1 MSWLMA
7 FPMSGVAYT
16 YHLLSSLTSHDNDDD
31 SNTLTLG
38 TNYALNRDQ
47 PSTYR
52 DRPDPFLYCREELT
66 RIHHNHKKQNRVLV
80 MTHCAHS
87 CTNVNQCNHP
97 LQTLWTFDTQYR
109 MTYKMDAHDCGLI
122 DVDLVPKSMINYDK
136 TIHLIRD
143 PPANLVS
150 LFNLQQFENR
160 MTGNGTIYKWI
171 SSKKMRQILEVQT

>member
-97 LQTLWTFDTQYR
+97 LQTLWTFDTQCR
-109 MTYKMDAHDCGLI
+109 MTYKMDAHDRGLI
-122 DVDLVPKSMINYDK
+122 DVDLVPKSMIHYDK
-136 TIHLIRD
+136 TIHLIYVIH
-143 PPANLVS
+143 PPILSAYLICNNLK
-150 LFNLQQFENR
+150 
-160 MTGNGTIYKWI
+160 TG
-171 SSKKMRQILEVQT
+171 